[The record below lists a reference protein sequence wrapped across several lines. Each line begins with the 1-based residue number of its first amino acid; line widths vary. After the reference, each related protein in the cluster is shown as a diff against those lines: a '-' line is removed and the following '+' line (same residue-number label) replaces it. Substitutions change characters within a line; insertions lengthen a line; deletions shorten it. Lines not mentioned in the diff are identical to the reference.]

1 MTNNEAN
8 PWPFHGKYQPEHFL
22 PLTPLPL
29 RLLQRTLDAVVPLS
43 IVFSPSHSLSAPI
56 SDDDVLILHRV
67 RRTGY
72 AIFIQADLLITSTH
86 ILTPIHGYDPPN
98 ISCDNMECIPLEIP
112 TFVRDLG
119 SGLDQLSYLRLK
131 NVEENTSKKVAYV
144 TPTFHDALWVNYIL
158 I

>member
-22 PLTPLPL
+22 PRTPLPL

-43 IVFSPSHSLSAPI
+43 VVFSPPDSLSAPT

-72 AIFIQADLLITSTH
+72 AIFILVLGWCVRKRALQLVVLIA
-86 ILTPIHGYDPPN
+86 LRP
-98 ISCDNMECIPLEIP
+98 EIP
-112 TFVRDLG
+112 F
-119 SGLDQLSYLRLK
+119 RLTT
-131 NVEENTSKKVAYV
+131 VQRAIPPVH
-144 TPTFHDALWVNYIL
+144 F
-158 I
+158 